1 MTDKDFKLFFTFRS
15 SRDFLIGLK
24 NVRKNFLQNEFMPFW
39 KKAKMVLKAK
49 MFSLEKGCKNL
60 SEKINNNYM
69 EKYLKVLFILGII
82 VSLMFATVVPGF
94 DSQKTGAVDK
104 KTFARLNGTG
114 EDNGRKQ
121 YVGRNSSGVKLSE
134 KDLLLLARAVNGEAR
149 GEPFEGQVA
158 VAAVILNRVESPQ
171 FPKSVPGVIFQRG
184 AFDAVEDGQIW
195 LQPSREAIRA
205 AYVAAQGKDNTGGA
219 LYYFNPAKSTSR
231 WIWTRPQIKQIGNHI
246 FAK

>member
-1 MTDKDFKLFFTFRS
+1 M
-15 SRDFLIGLK
+15 
-24 NVRKNFLQNEFMPFW
+24 
-39 KKAKMVLKAK
+39 
-49 MFSLEKGCKNL
+49 
-60 SEKINNNYM
+60 SEKINNNYL

-82 VSLMFATVVPGF
+82 VSMMFATVVPGF
-94 DSQKTGAVDK
+94 DSQKGLNRILSFGKMGSDVRWVQHKLNEQGFQVGAVDGIYGFTTLNRVK
-104 KTFARLNGTG
+104 EFQKKNNLAVTGTVDEKTFARLNGTG

-121 YVGRNSSGVKLSE
+121 HVGRNSFGVKLSE